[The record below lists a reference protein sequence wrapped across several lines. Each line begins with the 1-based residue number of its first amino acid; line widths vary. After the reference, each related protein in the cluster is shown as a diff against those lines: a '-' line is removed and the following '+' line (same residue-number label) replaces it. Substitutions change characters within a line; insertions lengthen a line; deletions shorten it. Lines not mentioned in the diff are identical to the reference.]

1 MEKNKDNSEN
11 IIEENVD
18 VQCGLK
24 LQEGRNC
31 LLNDCYK
38 DAWELFISVFNNK
51 KASKEHRGE
60 AGYWLCNVMKKTSVN
75 DELINQLVFNDSD
88 LVRKSRFKTI
98 TNEYAR
104 TFLGRKYLRKA
115 ADDYGHLESLKE
127 YTMYCF
133 GHGSERSFA
142 YQYDNKDA
150 LVGLQWIKRLML
162 IEEDEAQAV
171 GYAMKCKYH
180 MVQYTK
186 NKNPQDIID
195 FCDSAVKA
203 MGLVGETNG
212 YVTYYYAFVCSDPSF
227 KDYDGGKYY
236 NPKKGYEMFSKTI
249 ELLDDPIVLAD
260 CKKRKQWFE
269 SKFVDLIK

>member
-1 MEKNKDNSEN
+1 MMENKENLKNITEEEIK
-11 IIEENVD
+11 IECE
-18 VQCGLK
+18 LK
-24 LQEGRNC
+24 LKEGKES
-31 LLNDCYK
+31 LLNEYYEE
-38 DAWELFISVFNNK
+38 AWESFVSVFNNK
-51 KASKEHRGE
+51 KASKEYRGE
-60 AGYWLCNVMKKTSVN
+60 AGYWLCEVMKKIPVN
-75 DELINQLVFNDSD
+75 DKFISELICKDTD
-88 LVRKSRFKTI
+88 LIRKSKLKTV

-115 ADDYGHLESLKE
+115 ADDYGHLESLKN

-162 IEEDEAQAV
+162 IEEDEAQAL

-180 MVQYTK
+180 IVQYTK

-195 FCDSAVKA
+195 FCDNAIKA
-203 MGLVGETNG
+203 IELVGETNG

-227 KDYDGGKYY
+227 KEYNEGEYY
-236 NPKKGYEMFSKTI
+236 NPKKGYEMFVKTI
-249 ELLDDPIVLAD
+249 ELLDDPIVIAD

-269 SKFVDLIK
+269 SKFPDLIK